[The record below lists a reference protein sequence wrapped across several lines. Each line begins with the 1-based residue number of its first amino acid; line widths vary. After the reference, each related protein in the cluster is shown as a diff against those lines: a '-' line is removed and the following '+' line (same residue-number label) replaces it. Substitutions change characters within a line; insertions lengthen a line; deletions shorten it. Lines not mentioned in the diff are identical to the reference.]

1 MPWRISVAAFCE
13 HLGEERFPSE
23 IIENQASICDNFSRP
38 EKSLSN
44 HFFLLVPVISENINA
59 VRDLVW
65 DCLDRLNCEHQFLTL
80 YFYYPICISS

>member
-1 MPWRISVAAFCE
+1 MAASRE

-23 IIENQASICDNFSRP
+23 IIEYQPSICDSFSRP

-59 VRDLVW
+59 VRDLVL

-80 YFYYPICISS
+80 YFYYPLCISS